1 MKIILKK
8 QIFWILVCLAGLS
21 FSFGMADDT
30 GYSTNAIGIPN
41 FLPDPPYVNG
51 SILVQAKSNSDGTI
65 QTLSDINA
73 AIGAEVTRDYG
84 TVGISGLSLIALP
97 DTISV
102 PDAIRYYSGNPAVA
116 YAEPDYYVRAL
127 KTPDDPQFW
136 RQWGLSNTGTPF
148 KENTSPGLSGA
159 DISAL
164 HGWNETT
171 ATHGTIIAV
180 LDTGVDI
187 GHPDLAKNLWSSSE
201 SGTILHGIN
210 ILEDKP
216 VEPWDDYGHGTH
228 CAGVIGMIGNN
239 GEGGT
244 GVAWNTT
251 IMPIKVL
258 NYFGNGKLS
267 DMAFG
272 MAYATM
278 HDASVISCSFGGEYS
293 RVMEDI
299 IRQSPALFVCSAG
312 NNEVDLNRYPQYPA
326 CYNLSNVIAVVATDA
341 QDHLSDFSNYG
352 NRTVHVGA
360 PGSDIYS
367 TIPSRY
373 SYTPLFEDPTFS
385 EGNFTLTGNWTRNPG
400 TMPGEP
406 ISLQGVLPE
415 DLFHDTYSIEMNKT
429 VLIPDDTG
437 KIPYLVWDIKG
448 DFWGSLVIEYSNGV
462 VNWTPLWDYTAY
474 FEEDDWRQLFIP
486 CNSWYSDPSYKVRFS
501 FQPFNGVIK
510 NDFSIRNIM
519 IGYRGE
525 VIKPEYGYMSGTSMA
540 APMVSGMAGLIKG
553 IEPDLT
559 AEEIK
564 QVIMDTTDPLP
575 SLQERTITGG
585 RVNLSAALKS
595 LKKDDIIPL
604 YPGWNHVS
612 VPRQLKEGYDTAQIF
627 ASVNSSGHSV
637 LVYVNNSTGY
647 KTLSMNDPVVPLKGY
662 WVYSTSTMTVPV
674 RLSDQIKPFSREI
687 QAGWSSVGG
696 WMETDVSAK
705 ETFHSL
711 MNTWSYATGYDA
723 VVQQY
728 EEPIIRGG
736 TGNQSDERPIQP
748 YHGYWLY
755 CSQNGT
761 YQTGFG

>member
-1 MKIILKK
+1 MRIILKK
-8 QIFWILVCLAGLS
+8 QIFWVLVCLAGLS
-21 FSFGMADDT
+21 FSFGLADDT

-164 HGWNETT
+164 HGWNDTT

-187 GHPDLAKNLWSSSE
+187 GHPDLVKNLWSSSE

-216 VEPWDDYGHGTH
+216 VEPWDDDGHGTH
-228 CAGVIGMIGNN
+228 CAGIIGMIGNN

-258 NYFGNGKLS
+258 DYRGSGKLS
-267 DMAFG
+267 DLAFG
-272 MAYATM
+272 MAYATLYN
-278 HDASVISCSFGGEYS
+278 ASIISCSFGTEYS

-312 NNEVDLNRYPQYPA
+312 NNEVDLNRFPQYPA

-360 PGSDIYS
+360 PGTDIYS
-367 TIPSRY
+367 TIPSGY
-373 SYTPLFEDPTFS
+373 SYTSVFEDPTFAG
-385 EGNFTLTGNWTRNPG
+385 ENFMLTGNWTRIPG

-406 ISLQGVLPE
+406 VSLQAILRDYPDISTFV
-415 DLFHDTYSIEMNKT
+415 IEMNTT
-429 VLIPDDTG
+429 VDIPSEEN
-437 KIPYLVWDIKG
+437 KIPHLIWEVKG
-448 DFWGSLVIEYSNGV
+448 DFFGYQIIEYSNDI
-462 VNWTPLWDYTAY
+462 VNWTALWDFDTE
-474 FEEDDWRQLFIP
+474 FHEDDWRQLFIP
-486 CNSWYSDPSYKVRFS
+486 LNSVYTESGFRTRYTYILFKRDVPS
-501 FQPFNGVIK
+501 N
-510 NDFSIRNIM
+510 FSIRDIR

-525 VIKPEYGYMSGTSMA
+525 AIKPEYQYMSGTSMA
-540 APMVSGMAGLIKG
+540 APMVSGMANLIKG

-559 AEEIK
+559 AEEVK

-575 SLQERTITGG
+575 SLQDRTITGG

-595 LKKDDIIPL
+595 LKKDDLIPL
-604 YPGWNHVS
+604 YPGWNHIS
-612 VPRQLKEGYDTAQIF
+612 VPSRLKEGYDTAQIF

-647 KTLSMNDPVVPLKGY
+647 KTLSMNDPVVPLQGY
-662 WVYSTSTMTVPV
+662 WVYSTSTMAVPV
-674 RLSDQIKPFSREI
+674 RLSDQIKPFSRDI

-705 ETFHSL
+705 ETFHTL
-711 MNTWSYATGYDA
+711 MNIWSYVTGYDA

-728 EEPIIRGG
+728 EKPIIRGG
-736 TGNQSDERPIQP
+736 TGNQSDERLIQP

-761 YQTGFG
+761 YQAGFG